1 MDIESIATMRTF
13 LRVLSLL
20 GLFLVMSVAAPV
32 FAGSEPLPSLP
43 PQWLT
48 DKVINETRGPTFTEI
63 WAPEGMWNRLAAF
76 GGVFDLLEWHAD
88 WAYSVS
94 YISTTAYLYES
105 VVPFR
110 WPEWSWLEPDITAPG
125 SPSAPG
131 QIIGVTYQ
139 RGRGVMPIVATFP
152 SWSSTTPTGLRFYYT
167 NTQYYSATPVVGQF
181 SDPDWDQRLNAADAG
196 AVISDKY
203 SCLAIGL
210 RQVCWA
216 PYSTSQLRDA
226 DAVRNLLSVAYNAAQ
241 LRYNITVTFGL
252 SDAVPDL
259 IGVSHRTACDR
270 ALETESLTQQF
281 PGCWP
286 NLAFVHAN
294 QAIAG
299 QPIGLWVV
307 REAAQLKA
315 YNLSGAYLGWVQ
327 PNTYLVMDA
336 TPTRTTPGQV
346 GVLMLVAVVGNQH
359 VLIPSNVMQGFG
371 QSDVINEWEAAIKDG
386 TLRFRGF

>member
-1 MDIESIATMRTF
+1 MRPRITLLCLMTVLIFTSIA
-13 LRVLSLL
+13 
-20 GLFLVMSVAAPV
+20 APAL
-32 FAGSEPLPSLP
+32 AGNEPLPPLP

-48 DKVINETRGPTFTEI
+48 DKVIRETGGPTYTEI
-63 WAPEGMWNRLAAF
+63 WAPEGMWDPLAAF

-88 WAYSVS
+88 WAYAVS

-110 WPEWSWLEPDITAPG
+110 WPEWAWLEPDMTAPG

-167 NTQYYSATPVVGQF
+167 NKLYYSAVPVVGQF
-181 SDPDWDQRLNAADAG
+181 SDPDWDQRLNSSDAG
-196 AVISDKY
+196 AIISDRY

-210 RQVCWA
+210 RQVCWS

-226 DAVRNLLSVAYNAAQ
+226 DAVRALLTPAYALAANRYQLSVN
-241 LRYNITVTFGL
+241 FGL
-252 SDAVPDL
+252 YDGVPDL
-259 IGVSHRTACDR
+259 IGTQRRSSCDR
-270 ALETESLTQQF
+270 DLERNTLTGQF
-281 PGCWP
+281 LGCLP

-294 QAIAG
+294 QSIAG

-307 REAAQLKA
+307 SATAQLKA
-315 YNLSGAYLGWVQ
+315 YNLSGTYLGAVP
-327 PNTYLVMDA
+327 PNVYLVMDA
-336 TPTRTTPGQV
+336 TPNRNTPGDV
-346 GVLMLVAVVGNQH
+346 GVLMLVAVNGNQH
-359 VLIPSNVMQGFG
+359 LLIPSNIMQAFG
-371 QSDVINEWEAAIKDG
+371 QSNIIDEWEAAIKDG
-386 TLRFRGF
+386 TMHSRGF